1 MFCANCGK
9 KIEGE
14 GYICPECVTK
24 LTPAEQQALYQA
36 CGGGKPPVAPAAPA
50 APAAPVYEA
59 PAAPVY
65 EAPVAPAAPAAPVY
79 EAPAYTAPVYE
90 APAAPV
96 YEAPA
101 YTAPAA
107 PAQPTPG
114 FTLSA
119 PADGVKKS
127 GKKNK
132 GLIIG
137 LGILALILV
146 VGIVVVALNWNNWF
160 GGSKGGDNDGGKPV
174 IVDPEDIPED
184 PDEYFAYLHEAQAEG
199 FAKSFS
205 KGFLDAF
212 SGETQGAGSVEAEL
226 KVTLGKQLLGI
237 LEDAIAESG
246 MEMDVDWLKT
256 ISLIMNSNTDSSNN
270 QSVNMALA
278 IGKQKIV
285 SIDALLDAENTIMYM
300 GIPELSKKYVKMDM
314 GEMDNVTVLSTPDM
328 MALLMEDMPSEQEME
343 KLVNGY
349 MGIIAKYLSGAER
362 REGTLLAGDGS
373 EDVTGL
379 TVTITE
385 EELAEM
391 IQELLE
397 YTKENK
403 TSRKIVQAFINY
415 SETIAANDPYG
426 NVESLTMAEFEDFM
440 DEGIETM
447 GDIIAE
453 AEEGNYIEFTVFAN
467 LAEIRGYEVLVYS
480 DGNVINSANFYFVH
494 DGNKIYVDMQVNAAY
509 THASVE
515 GVLTQKSGK
524 LSGELS
530 LEIDGDELGIL
541 ELKNVTSEGYGTY
554 VITPNPVLLDELG
567 MNEMISNL
575 ISDASFEIEIKEDG
589 LAVSVV
595 NDKGTLI
602 TLDLTASTG
611 KGSKVSFPSNTIDGS
626 DYDAMDDWMESMD
639 FGKLLDNLKKAGL
652 PNDLY
657 KLLKQALG

>member
-14 GYICPECVTK
+14 GYICPQCATQ
-24 LTPAEQQALYQA
+24 LTAAEQQALYQA
-36 CGGGKPPVAPAAPA
+36 CGGGTPPVAPAAPA

-79 EAPAYTAPVYE
+79 EAPAAPVYE
-90 APAAPV
+90 APV
-96 YEAPA
+96 
-101 YTAPAA
+101 YTAPVA
-107 PAQPTPG
+107 PTQPTPG

-132 GLIIG
+132 GLFIG
-137 LGILALILV
+137 LAVLALILV

-184 PDEYFAYLHEAQAEG
+184 PDEYFAYLHEAQAAG
-199 FAKSFS
+199 FSKSFS
-205 KGFLDAF
+205 KGFLAAF
-212 SGETQGAGSVEAEL
+212 GGETQGAGSVEAEL
-226 KVTLGKQLLGI
+226 KLTLGKQLLGI

-256 ISLIMNSNTDSSNN
+256 ISLIINSNTDSNSNQAMN
-270 QSVNMALA
+270 LALA

-285 SIDALLDAENTIMYM
+285 TIDAIMDTENMVYYM

-343 KLVNGY
+343 KLVDGY
-349 MGIIAKYLSGAER
+349 MDIIAKYLSGAQS
-362 REGTLLAGDGS
+362 REGTLVAGDGS

-391 IQELLE
+391 IQEILE

-403 TSRKIVQAFINY
+403 TSRQIVQAI
-415 SETIAANDPYG
+415 IDAAEEMYAENM
-426 NVESLTMAEFEDFM
+426 TMEEFEDFM
-440 DEGIETM
+440 DEGIEAM
-447 GDIIAE
+447 DEIIAE
-453 AEEGNYIEFTVFAN
+453 AEEGNYIELTVFAN
-467 LAEIRGYEVLVYS
+467 LAEIRGYDILVYA
-480 DGNVINSANFYFVH
+480 DGEVINSANFYFVH
-494 DGNKIYVDMQVNAAY
+494 DGSKIYVDMQVNADYSSAK
-509 THASVE
+509 VE
-515 GVLTQKSGK
+515 GVLTKKSGK
-524 LSGELS
+524 LSGELA
-530 LEIDGDELGIL
+530 LEIDGDELGVL

-554 VITPNPVLLDELG
+554 VITPDPMLLDELG
-567 MNEMISNL
+567 MDEMISSL
-575 ISDASFEIEIKEDG
+575 ISEASFEIEIKKDG

-595 NDKGTLI
+595 NDKGALI

-611 KGSKVSFPSNTIDGS
+611 KGSKVSFPSNTIDGN
-626 DYDAMDDWMESMD
+626 DYDAMDDWMASMD

-657 KLLKQALG
+657 KMLKQLLG

>member
-14 GYICPECVTK
+14 GYICPQCATQ
-24 LTPAEQQALYQA
+24 LTAAEQQALYQA
-36 CGGGKPPVAPAAPA
+36 CGGGTPPVAPAAPA

-65 EAPVAPAAPAAPVY
+65 EAPVAPAAPAV
-79 EAPAYTAPVYE
+79 PVYE

-96 YEAPA
+96 YEAPV

-107 PAQPTPG
+107 PTQPTPG

-132 GLIIG
+132 GLFIG
-137 LGILALILV
+137 LAALALILV

-174 IVDPEDIPED
+174 IVNPEDIPED
-184 PDEYFAYLHEAQAEG
+184 PDEYFAYLHEAQAAG
-199 FAKSFS
+199 FSKSFS
-205 KGFLDAF
+205 KGFLSAF

-226 KVTLGKQLLGI
+226 KLTMGKQLLGI

-246 MEMDVDWLKT
+246 MKMDVDWLKT
-256 ISLIMNSNTDSSNN
+256 ISLIINSNIDSNSNQAMN
-270 QSVNMALA
+270 LALA

-285 SIDALLDAENTIMYM
+285 SMDVLMNTKDMVYYM
-300 GIPELSKKYVKMDM
+300 GVPELSKKYVMMDL

-343 KLVNGY
+343 KLVDGY
-349 MGIIAKYLSGAER
+349 LEIIAKYLSGAQS
-362 REGTLLAGDGS
+362 REGTLIAGDGS

-391 IQELLE
+391 IQEILE

-426 NVESLTMAEFEDFM
+426 NVESLTMEEFEDFM
-440 DEGIETM
+440 DEGIEAM
-447 GDIIAE
+447 GEIIDE
-453 AEEGNYIEFTVFAN
+453 AEEGNYIELTVFAN
-467 LAEIRGYEVLVYS
+467 LAEIRGYDILVYA
-480 DGNVINSANFYFVH
+480 DGEVINSANFYFVH
-494 DGNKIYVDMQVNAAY
+494 DGSKIYVDMQVNADYSSAK
-509 THASVE
+509 VE
-515 GVLTQKSGK
+515 GVLTKKSGK
-524 LSGELS
+524 LSGELV
-530 LEIDGDELGIL
+530 LQIDGDELGTL

-567 MNEMISNL
+567 MDEMISSL
-575 ISDASFEIEIKEDG
+575 ISEASFEIEIKKDG
-589 LAVSVV
+589 LTVSVV
-595 NDKGTLI
+595 NDKGALI

-611 KGSKVSFPSNTIDGS
+611 KGSKVTFPSNTIDGN
-626 DYDAMDDWMESMD
+626 DYDAMDDWMASMD
-639 FGKLLDNLKKAGL
+639 LGKLLDNLKKAGL

-657 KLLKQALG
+657 KMLKQLLG

>member
-14 GYICPECVTK
+14 GYICPQCATQ
-24 LTPAEQQALYQA
+24 LTAAEQQALYQA
-36 CGGGKPPVAPAAPA
+36 CGGGTPPVAPAAPA

-65 EAPVAPAAPAAPVY
+65 EAPVAPAAPAAPAY

-90 APAAPV
+90 APA
-96 YEAPA
+96 

-107 PAQPTPG
+107 PTQPTPG

-132 GLIIG
+132 GLVIG
-137 LGILALILV
+137 LGVLALVLI

-174 IVDPEDIPED
+174 IVNPEDIPED
-184 PDEYFAYLHEAQAEG
+184 PDEYFAYLHEAQAAG
-199 FAKSFS
+199 FSKSFS
-205 KGFLDAF
+205 KGFLEAF
-212 SGETQGAGSVEAEL
+212 SGETQGAMSLDAEL
-226 KVTLGKQLLGI
+226 KLTMGKQLLGI

-246 MEMDVDWLKT
+246 MKMDVDWLKT
-256 ISLIMNSNTDSSNN
+256 ISLIISSNTDSNSNQAMN
-270 QSVNMALA
+270 LALA

-285 SIDALLDAENTIMYM
+285 SMDVLMNTKDMVYYM
-300 GIPELSKKYVKMDM
+300 GVPELSKKYVKMDM
-314 GEMDNVTVLSTPDM
+314 GDM
-328 MALLMEDMPSEQEME
+328 MDSASMISSADMIALIKKNMPSDQEIE
-343 KLVNGY
+343 KLVDGY
-349 MGIIAKYLSGAER
+349 MDIIAKYLSGAQS
-362 REGTLLAGDGS
+362 REGTLVAGDGS

-391 IQELLE
+391 IQEILE

-403 TSRKIVQAFINY
+403 TSRKIVQAI
-415 SETIAANDPYG
+415 IDAADEMGVNNPGSFEDAMTM
-426 NVESLTMAEFEDFM
+426 ESFEDFM
-440 DEGIETM
+440 DEGIEAM
-447 GDIIAE
+447 DEIIAE
-453 AEEGNYIEFTVFAN
+453 AEEGNYIELTVFAN
-467 LAEIRGYEVLVYS
+467 LAEIRGYDILVYS
-480 DGNVINSANFYFVH
+480 DGEVINSANFYFVH
-494 DGNKIYVDMQVNAAY
+494 DGSKIYVDMQVNAEY
-509 THASVE
+509 SHAQVE
-515 GVLTQKSGK
+515 GVLTKKSGK
-524 LSGELS
+524 LSGELA
-530 LEIDGDELGIL
+530 LEMDGDELGTL

-567 MNEMISNL
+567 MDEMISSL
-575 ISDASFEIEIKEDG
+575 ISDASFEIEIKKDG

-595 NDKGTLI
+595 NDKGALI

-611 KGSKVSFPSNTIDGS
+611 KGSKVTFPSNTIDGN
-626 DYDAMDDWMESMD
+626 DYDAMDDWAASMD

-657 KLLKQALG
+657 KMLKQMLG

>member
-14 GYICPECVTK
+14 GYICPQCATQ
-24 LTPAEQQALYQA
+24 LTAAEQQALYQA
-36 CGGGKPPVAPAAPA
+36 CGGGTPPAV
-50 APAAPVYEA
+50 
-59 PAAPVY
+59 
-65 EAPVAPAAPAAPVY
+65 PAAPVY

-96 YEAPA
+96 YAAPAAPVYETPAAPVYEAPV

-107 PAQPTPG
+107 PTQPTPG

-137 LGILALILV
+137 LGVLALVLI

-184 PDEYFAYLHEAQAEG
+184 PDEYFAYLHEAQAAG
-199 FAKSFS
+199 FSKSFS
-205 KGFLDAF
+205 KGFLSAF
-212 SGETQGAGSVEAEL
+212 SGETQGAMSVEAEL

-237 LEDAIAESG
+237 LEDALAESG

-256 ISLIMNSNTDSSNN
+256 ISLIISSNTDSNSNQAMN
-270 QSVNMALA
+270 LALA

-285 SIDALLDAENTIMYM
+285 SMDVLMNTKDMVYYM
-300 GIPELSKKYVKMDM
+300 GVPELSKKYVKMDM
-314 GEMDNVTVLSTPDM
+314 GDMMDSASMSSSADM
-328 MALLMEDMPSEQEME
+328 MALIKKNMPSDQEME
-343 KLVNGY
+343 KLVDGY
-349 MGIIAKYLSGAER
+349 MDIIAKYLDGAER
-362 REGTLLAGDGS
+362 QEGTLVAGDGS
-373 EDVTGL
+373 EDVIGL

-391 IQELLE
+391 IQEILE

-403 TSRKIVQAFINY
+403 TSRKIVQAI
-415 SETIAANDPYG
+415 IDAADEMGVNNPGSFEDAMTM
-426 NVESLTMAEFEDFM
+426 ESFEDFM
-440 DEGIETM
+440 DEGIEAM
-447 GDIIAE
+447 GEIIAE
-453 AEEGNYIEFTVFAN
+453 AEEGNYIELTVFAN
-467 LAEIRGYEVLVYS
+467 LAEIRGYDILVYA
-480 DGNVINSANFYFVH
+480 DGEVINSANFYFVH
-494 DGNKIYVDMQVNAAY
+494 DGSKIYVDMQVNADYSSAK
-509 THASVE
+509 VE
-515 GVLTQKSGK
+515 GVLTKKSGK
-524 LSGELS
+524 LSGELV
-530 LEIDGDELGIL
+530 LQIDGDELGVL

-567 MNEMISNL
+567 MSEMISSF
-575 ISDASFEIEIKEDG
+575 ISDASFEIEIKKDG

-595 NDKGTLI
+595 NDKGALI

-611 KGSKVSFPSNTIDGS
+611 KGSKVTFPSNTIDGN
-626 DYDAMDDWMESMD
+626 DPDDMESWAMSLD
-639 FGKLLDNLKKAGL
+639 YGKLLDNLKKAGL

-657 KLLKQALG
+657 KMLKQALG

>member
-14 GYICPECVTK
+14 GYICPQCATQ
-24 LTPAEQQALYQA
+24 LTAAEQQALYQA
-36 CGGGKPPVAPAAPA
+36 CGGGVPPV

-79 EAPAYTAPVYE
+79 EAPAAPVYE

-96 YEAPA
+96 NQQSSLDYNAPVYEAPV

-107 PAQPTPG
+107 PTQPTPG

-132 GLIIG
+132 GLFIG
-137 LGILALILV
+137 LAVLALILV

-160 GGSKGGDNDGGKPV
+160 GGSKGGDNDGGKTV

-184 PDEYFAYLHEAQAEG
+184 PDEYFAYLHEAQAAG
-199 FAKSFS
+199 FSKSFS
-205 KGFLDAF
+205 KGFLAAF
-212 SGETQGAGSVEAEL
+212 SGETQGAMSVEAEL

-237 LEDAIAESG
+237 LEDALAESG

-256 ISLIMNSNTDSSNN
+256 ISLIMNSNTDSNSN
-270 QSVNMALA
+270 QSANIAIA

-285 SIDALLDAENTIMYM
+285 SIDAIMDNENMVYYM
-300 GIPELSKKYVKMDM
+300 GVPELSKKYVKMDM
-314 GEMDNVTVLSTPDM
+314 GDMMDSASMISSADM
-328 MALLMEDMPSEQEME
+328 MALIMENMPSDQEME
-343 KLVNGY
+343 KLVDGY
-349 MGIIAKYLSGAER
+349 MDIIAKYLDGAER
-362 REGTLLAGDGS
+362 REGTLVAGDGS

-385 EELAEM
+385 EELAKM
-391 IQELLE
+391 IQEILE

-403 TSRKIVQAFINY
+403 TSRKIVQAI
-415 SETIAANDPYG
+415 IDAAEEMYAEN
-426 NVESLTMAEFEDFM
+426 LTMEEFEDFM
-440 DEGIETM
+440 DEGIEAM
-447 GDIIAE
+447 GEIIAE
-453 AEEGNYIEFTVFAN
+453 AEEGNYIELTVFAN
-467 LAEIRGYEVLVYS
+467 LAEIRGYDILVYS
-480 DGNVINSANFYFVH
+480 DGAVINSANFYFVH
-494 DGNKIYVDMQVNAAY
+494 DGSKIYVDMQVNADY
-509 THASVE
+509 SHAQVE
-515 GVLTQKSGK
+515 GVLTKKSGK
-524 LSGELS
+524 LSGELA
-530 LEIDGDELGIL
+530 LEIDGDELGTL

-567 MNEMISNL
+567 MDEMISSF
-575 ISDASFEIEIKEDG
+575 ISEASFEIEIKKDG
-589 LAVSVV
+589 LAVTVV
-595 NDKGTLI
+595 NDKGALI

-611 KGSKVSFPSNTIDGS
+611 KGSKVTFPSNTS
-626 DYDAMDDWMESMD
+626 DSNDPDDMESWAMSLD
-639 FGKLLDNLKKAGL
+639 YGKLLDNLKKAGL

-657 KLLKQALG
+657 KMLKQLLG

>member
-14 GYICPECVTK
+14 GYICPQCASQ
-24 LTPAEQQALYQA
+24 LTAAEQQALYQA
-36 CGGGKPPVAPAAPA
+36 CGGGVPPVAPAAPA
-50 APAAPVYEA
+50 APVAPVYEA

-79 EAPAYTAPVYE
+79 EAPAAPVYE

-96 YEAPA
+96 YEAPV

-107 PAQPTPG
+107 PIQPTPG

-132 GLIIG
+132 GLLIG
-137 LGILALILV
+137 LGVLALILV

-199 FAKSFS
+199 FSKSFS
-205 KGFLDAF
+205 KGFLAAF
-212 SGETQGAGSVEAEL
+212 SGETQGAMSVEAEL

-246 MEMDVDWLKT
+246 MKMDVDWLKT
-256 ISLIMNSNTDSSNN
+256 ISVIINSNTDSNRN
-270 QSVNMALA
+270 QAMNLALA

-285 SIDALLDAENTIMYM
+285 TIDAIMDNENMVYYM
-300 GIPELSKKYVKMDM
+300 GVPELSKKYVMMDM
-314 GEMDNVTVLSTPDM
+314 GEMGVVSTINTADM
-328 MALLMEDMPSEQEME
+328 MALIMENMPSDQEVE
-343 KLVNGY
+343 KLVDGY
-349 MGIIAKYLSGAER
+349 MDIIAKYLSGAQS
-362 REGTLLAGDGS
+362 REGTLVAGDGS

-391 IQELLE
+391 IQEILE

-403 TSRKIVQAFINY
+403 TSRQIVQAI
-415 SETIAANDPYG
+415 IDAAEEMDAENM
-426 NVESLTMAEFEDFM
+426 TMADFEDFM

-453 AEEGNYIEFTVFAN
+453 AEEGNYIELTVFAN
-467 LAEIRGYEVLVYS
+467 LAEIRGYDILVYS
-480 DGNVINSANFYFVH
+480 DGAVINSANFYFVH
-494 DGNKIYVDMQVNAAY
+494 DGSKIYVDMQVNADYSSAK
-509 THASVE
+509 VE

-524 LSGELS
+524 LSGELA
-530 LEIDGDELGIL
+530 LEIDGDEMGTL

-567 MNEMISNL
+567 MDEMISSF
-575 ISDASFEIEIKEDG
+575 ISDASFEIEIKKDG

-611 KGSKVSFPSNTIDGS
+611 KGSKVTFPSNTIDGN
-626 DYDAMDDWMESMD
+626 DYDAMDEWMEGMD

-657 KLLKQALG
+657 KMLKQMLG